1 MSDTLVTL
9 TLRAQ
14 NHQGETKNATAA
26 ELAAALTFAHRIL
39 NRLASEATEA
49 QPAKRS
55 LLDTIREEPSAVDFE
70 IKSASNGSVVI
81 AGIMAI
87 AGDPFAQGIAG
98 GIVSNVL
105 TPKILAAAEKTKGL
119 FRRPARASAGRIVQ
133 LELDIQSSTTTTT
146 SNISDASQET
156 P

>member
-1 MSDTLVTL
+1 MSFPNND
-9 TLRAQ
+9 R
-14 NHQGETKNATAA
+14 HISNADPPRPKPPRRDQEWAA

-55 LLDTIREEPSAVDFE
+55 LLDTIREEPSAVNFE

-119 FRRPARASAGRIVQ
+119 FRRPAS
-133 LELDIQSSTTTTT
+133 
-146 SNISDASQET
+146 
-156 P
+156 